1 MCCEAPPVSSSHR
14 LSLSCAHC
22 VTVNAQHRAQGSG
35 AVEYRRFS
43 RTAHRSAARV
53 LLSFGIMHSTR
64 VMDWEEVH
72 RQPPPDRR

>member
-14 LSLSCAHC
+14 LSRSCALC
-22 VTVNAQHRAQGSG
+22 ARAGEWSIG
-35 AVEYRRFS
+35 EFHG
-43 RTAHRSAARV
+43 TAHRGAARV
-53 LLSFGIMHSTR
+53 PLSFGIMHSTR